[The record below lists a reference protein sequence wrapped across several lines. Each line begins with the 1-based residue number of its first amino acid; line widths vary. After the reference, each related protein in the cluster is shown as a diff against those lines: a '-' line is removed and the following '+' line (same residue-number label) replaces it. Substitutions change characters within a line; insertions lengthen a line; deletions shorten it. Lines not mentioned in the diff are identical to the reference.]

1 MDLGMGVSRRFA
13 SQVRSWGKVGQI
25 LLVLLILTSFAA
37 VQAASA
43 IEIFP
48 DHHGADDRCCAGG
61 HAGHF
66 PVLVSV
72 NIVQSATLSVAVWR
86 TGVEVDGYTSDDG
99 RAFNSS
105 RAPPV

>member
-1 MDLGMGVSRRFA
+1 MGVSPRVA
-13 SQVRSWGKVGQI
+13 SQIRSWGKVGRF
-25 LLVLLILTSFAA
+25 LLVLLVLTSFAA

-66 PVLVSV
+66 PILVSV
-72 NIVQSATLSVAVWR
+72 STVQIATLSAAGWHA
-86 TGVEVDGYTSDDG
+86 GIELNSYTSDDG
-99 RAFNSS
+99 RTFNSS
-105 RAPPV
+105 RAPPA

>member
-1 MDLGMGVSRRFA
+1 MGLSRQSA
-13 SQVRSWGKVGQI
+13 SQIRSWDEAGRI

-48 DHHGADDRCCAGG
+48 DHHGPDDRCCAGG

-72 NIVQSATLSVAVWR
+72 SAVHIETLSVAGWR
-86 TGVEVDGYTSDDG
+86 SGVEPDSYTSDDG
-99 RAFNSS
+99 RTFNSS
-105 RAPPV
+105 RAPPA